1 MRLLT
6 HSEMNKTWNW
16 ALTVALAGFLFG
28 FDTVVISGANDPI
41 KELWPTSPWFHGV
54 FIMSM
59 ALWGT
64 VLGSLAGGIP
74 TKRLG
79 RKKTLV
85 WVGIL
90 YLVSALGSGLAT
102 DPYMF
107 SFFRFLGGVGVG
119 ASTVAAPTYIS
130 EISTAKSRGRLVALY
145 QFNIVFGIL
154 IAYISNYLL
163 AGFDGDNDWRWMLG
177 VEAIP
182 AALYCVLILGV
193 PKSPRWLVIQQNDE
207 AGALNTLKLIHND
220 PVKAKAEF
228 DTIKNHTSFETSRK
242 GVFSGKY
249 NKSLILAF
257 LLAFFNQL
265 SGINFVLYYA
275 PDILKEAGFV
285 TTYTSPPEGT
295 SVLNNSESAPDNN
308 EDEHTSSDKVSAA
321 NETQAE
327 KSAESDSTKKDFAEN
342 DEPDRSESL
351 LASVAIGGTNLL
363 FTFLGLFLIDRMGRK
378 SLMYIGSAGY
388 IISLAMVAYGFY
400 SGASAGFNLFFILL
414 FIASHAVGQG
424 AVIWVFISEI
434 FPNNVRAAGQAWG
447 TGTHWV
453 FAALITMLGEVVTDA
468 FQGWMIFT
476 FFAAF
481 MVLQLLFT
489 HFMMPETKGVS
500 LEELQDQLTSKDA

>member
-1 MRLLT
+1 
-6 HSEMNKTWNW
+6 
-16 ALTVALAGFLFG
+16 
-28 FDTVVISGANDPI
+28 
-41 KELWPTSPWFHGV
+41 
-54 FIMSM
+54 
-59 ALWGT
+59 
-64 VLGSLAGGIP
+64 
-74 TKRLG
+74 
-79 RKKTLV
+79 
-85 WVGIL
+85 
-90 YLVSALGSGLAT
+90 
-102 DPYMF
+102 
-107 SFFRFLGGVGVG
+107 
-119 ASTVAAPTYIS
+119 
-130 EISTAKSRGRLVALY
+130 
-145 QFNIVFGIL
+145 
-154 IAYISNYLL
+154 
-163 AGFDGDNDWRWMLG
+163 MLG

>member
-1 MRLLT
+1 
-6 HSEMNKTWNW
+6 MNKTWNW
-16 ALTVALAGFLFG
+16 SLTVALAGFLFG
-28 FDTVVISGANDPI
+28 FDTVVISGANAPI
-41 KELWPTSPWFHGV
+41 KELWQTSAWFHGV

-74 TKRLG
+74 TKRIG
-79 RKKTLV
+79 RKKTLI
-85 WVGIL
+85 WVGVL

-130 EISTAKSRGRLVALY
+130 EISSAKSRGRLVALY

-154 IAYISNYLL
+154 IAFISNYLL
-163 AGFDGDNDWRWMLG
+163 DGVGGSNDWRWMLG

-182 AALYCVLILGV
+182 AALYCLLIFGV
-193 PKSPRWLVIQQNDE
+193 PNSPRWLVVQQNDE
-207 AGALNTLKLIHND
+207 AGALATLQLIHGKGD
-220 PVKAKAEF
+220 KAQAEL
-228 DTIKNHTSFETSRK
+228 DTIKNHTSEETSRK

-249 NKSLILAF
+249 NKSLLLAF

-265 SGINFVLYYA
+265 SGINFILYYA
-275 PDILKEAGFV
+275 PVILENAGF
-285 TTYTSPPEGT
+285 
-295 SVLNNSESAPDNN
+295 A
-308 EDEHTSSDKVSAA
+308 SSD
-321 NETQAE
+321 
-327 KSAESDSTKKDFAEN
+327 
-342 DEPDRSESL
+342 SL
-351 LASVAIGGTNLL
+351 LSSISIGGTNLI
-363 FTFLGLFLIDRMGRK
+363 FTFVGLYLIDRMGRK
-378 SLMYIGSAGY
+378 SLMYIGSVGY
-388 IISLAMVAYGFY
+388 IISLAMVAYGFKTE
-400 SGASAGFNLFFILL
+400 ASAGFNLFFILT

-434 FPNNVRAAGQAWG
+434 FPNSVRAAGQAWG

-453 FAALITMLGEVVTDA
+453 FAALITMLGEVVIEA
-468 FQGWMIFT
+468 FPGWTVFA

>member
-1 MRLLT
+1 
-6 HSEMNKTWNW
+6 MNKLWNW
-16 ALTVALAGFLFG
+16 SLTVALAGFLFG
-28 FDTVVISGANDPI
+28 FDTVVISGANAPI
-41 KELWPTSPWFHGV
+41 KELWHTSAWFHGV

-74 TKRLG
+74 TKRIG
-79 RKKTLV
+79 RKNTLI
-85 WVGIL
+85 WVGVL

-154 IAYISNYLL
+154 IAFISNYLL
-163 AGFDGDNDWRWMLG
+163 DGVGGSNDWRWMLG
-177 VEAIP
+177 VEALP
-182 AALYCVLILGV
+182 AALYCLLILGV
-193 PKSPRWLVIQQNDE
+193 PNSPRWLMVERGDASSALQTLELLHGDE
-207 AGALNTLKLIHND
+207 AS
-220 PVKAKAEF
+220 AKAEL
-228 DTIKNHTSFETSRK
+228 DTIKAHQSKEEASAN
-242 GVFSGKY
+242 VFSGKY
-249 NKSLILAF
+249 NKSLLLAF

-265 SGINFVLYYA
+265 SGINFILYYA
-275 PDILKEAGFV
+275 PVILENAGF
-285 TTYTSPPEGT
+285 
-295 SVLNNSESAPDNN
+295 A
-308 EDEHTSSDKVSAA
+308 SSD
-321 NETQAE
+321 
-327 KSAESDSTKKDFAEN
+327 
-342 DEPDRSESL
+342 SL
-351 LASVAIGGTNLL
+351 LSSIAIGGTNLI
-363 FTFLGLFLIDRMGRK
+363 FTFVGLYLIDRMGRK
-378 SLMYIGSAGY
+378 SLMYIGSVGY
-388 IISLAMVAYGFY
+388 MISLAMVAYGFKTD
-400 SGASAGFNLFFILL
+400 ASAGFNLFFILT

-434 FPNNVRAAGQAWG
+434 FPNSVRAAGQAWG

-453 FAALITMLGEVVTDA
+453 FAALITMLGEVVIEA
-468 FQGWMIFT
+468 FPGWTVFA